1 MWGCSCRVLELEPE
15 QLRRNTSHL
24 ILHQPAETCSAARC
38 GDFHPPSA
46 PRNTIAD
53 CSLPSGGCS
62 VLKQTK
68 RLMSRRNMGNRLPRR
83 VRSTF
88 QEISIDDA
96 KIQCLCCA
104 QAVLKMLLPGSFVG
118 LLLRCYSAHPNF
130 RDKGSCQLVQLH
142 KQVCL
147 HVKQLLQAV
156 RTPLHEGLQHTRG
169 W

>member
-1 MWGCSCRVLELEPE
+1 MLELEPE

-68 RLMSRRNMGNRLPRR
+68 RLMSRCNMGNRLPRR

-147 HVKQLLQAV
+147 HVKQLLQAA

-169 W
+169 

>member
-1 MWGCSCRVLELEPE
+1 MLELEQE

-24 ILHQPAETCSAARC
+24 ILHQPAETRSAARC
-38 GDFHPPSA
+38 GDLHPPSA
-46 PRNTIAD
+46 ARNTIAD

-62 VLKQTK
+62 VLKQPK
-68 RLMSRRNMGNRLPRR
+68 RLMSRCNMGNRLPRG

-96 KIQCLCCA
+96 KIRCLCYA

-118 LLLRCYSAHPNF
+118 LLLRCYSAHPKC
-130 RDKGSCQLVQLH
+130 RDQGSCQLVQLH
-142 KQVCL
+142 NQACL
-147 HVKQLLQAV
+147 CVKQLLKAV

-169 W
+169 

>member
-1 MWGCSCRVLELEPE
+1 MLELEPE

-24 ILHQPAETCSAARC
+24 ILHQPAETCSTARC

-147 HVKQLLQAV
+147 HVK
-156 RTPLHEGLQHTRG
+156 
-169 W
+169 

>member
-1 MWGCSCRVLELEPE
+1 M
-15 QLRRNTSHL
+15 
-24 ILHQPAETCSAARC
+24 
-38 GDFHPPSA
+38 
-46 PRNTIAD
+46 
-53 CSLPSGGCS
+53 
-62 VLKQTK
+62 LKQTK

-147 HVKQLLQAV
+147 HVKQLLQAA

-169 W
+169 